1 LVPVA
6 RAGGAAEEPAVP
18 RAGAVAVAGV
28 GAAAA
33 AADDGAARFGAPL
46 ARAPAPIGAA
56 ASVRALLL
64 ALLFAG
70 CFIAAA

>member
-1 LVPVA
+1 VPVA
-6 RAGGAAEEPAVP
+6 RAGAAADARSADEL
-18 RAGAVAVAGV
+18 VAAAAAGV
-28 GAAAA
+28 DAAAA